1 MSMGGPLPPYKKAPG
16 GEAAARS
23 GGRRH
28 RSNTRNGVNM
38 VATPRRTPGA
48 HAAASQHSQ
57 LQQPAGTASALLRS
71 RFRGG
76 RFQVLPEPTVLR
88 ARRCLYS
95 PWEGLRLQ
103 REINTPTVTVI
114 ASKARYGHPTLKY
127 ARYGH

>member
-1 MSMGGPLPPYKKAPG
+1 AGTVAPATPPAPTHQRTPQTQEEARG
-16 GEAAARS
+16 VRFLSLVKNVAAARI

-48 HAAASQHSQ
+48 HASASQHSQ

-88 ARRCLYS
+88 
-95 PWEGLRLQ
+95 
-103 REINTPTVTVI
+103 
-114 ASKARYGHPTLKY
+114 
-127 ARYGH
+127 